1 MENKKF
7 LVTENLES
15 VAILKKMGF
24 QLIDE
29 TDGRYT
35 FLNNKNIVFQKS
47 FQKLYF
53 CQKPKVLEQ
62 YLKSFY
68 LIQNLYFFRRRYYH
82 LRIVERINV
91 VQKDNNLYQRRIY
104 KISERF

>member
-15 VAILKKMGF
+15 VAMLKKMGF

-35 FLNNKNIVFQKS
+35 FLNNKIIAFH
-47 FQKLYF
+47 
-53 CQKPKVLEQ
+53 
-62 YLKSFY
+62 
-68 LIQNLYFFRRRYYH
+68 NLDGVAATDILAF
-82 LRIVERINV
+82 
-91 VQKDNNLYQRRIY
+91 
-104 KISERF
+104 

>member
-7 LVTENLES
+7 LVTEYLES

-35 FLNNKNIVFQKS
+35 FLNNKIIHD
-47 FQKLYF
+47 
-53 CQKPKVLEQ
+53 C
-62 YLKSFY
+62 
-68 LIQNLYFFRRRYYH
+68 
-82 LRIVERINV
+82 
-91 VQKDNNLYQRRIY
+91 NN
-104 KISERF
+104 ST

>member
-35 FLNNKNIVFQKS
+35 FLNNKIIAFH
-47 FQKLYF
+47 
-53 CQKPKVLEQ
+53 
-62 YLKSFY
+62 
-68 LIQNLYFFRRRYYH
+68 NLDGVAATDILAF
-82 LRIVERINV
+82 
-91 VQKDNNLYQRRIY
+91 
-104 KISERF
+104 